1 MVITASAPSVYATDS
16 DDVLPMP
23 VGNTANFVADDA
35 EVSFGGG
42 DDEVSEE
49 DEITV
54 ELTPTI
60 PLMLKKLEGTLD
72 GDYWAPVAGRSRRHA
87 LVLF

>member
-23 VGNTANFVADDA
+23 IGNTANFVADDA

-42 DDEVSEE
+42 
-49 DEITV
+49 
-54 ELTPTI
+54 
-60 PLMLKKLEGTLD
+60 MM
-72 GDYWAPVAGRSRRHA
+72 RSPRRMR
-87 LVLF
+87 